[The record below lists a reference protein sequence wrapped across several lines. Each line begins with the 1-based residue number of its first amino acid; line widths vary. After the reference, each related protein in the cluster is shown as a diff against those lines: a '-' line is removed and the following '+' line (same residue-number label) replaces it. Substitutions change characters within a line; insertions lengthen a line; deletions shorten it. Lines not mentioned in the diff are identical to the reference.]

1 MPLEANRVA
10 PAFAERELFMAAPR
24 ERVWEVLS
32 GIDDWPQWQS
42 GVSRAQLDGP
52 LRAGTSFRFKAGG
65 MSITST
71 LRKVTPPFHIAWEG
85 KAAAGLRAVHSWH
98 LYHHPGGTVVVTA
111 ESFEGAVA
119 RLLRPLMQR
128 VLNRALAD
136 GLSDLKREAEIS
148 GE

>member
-1 MPLEANRVA
+1 MPIEANRVA

-65 MSITST
+65 MRITST
-71 LRKVTPPFHIAWEG
+71 LRKVTPPFHIAWERRPPDC
-85 KAAAGLRAVHSWH
+85 GLFPPGTSTTT
-98 LYHHPGGTVVVTA
+98 PGG
-111 ESFEGAVA
+111 
-119 RLLRPLMQR
+119 RL
-128 VLNRALAD
+128 
-136 GLSDLKREAEIS
+136 
-148 GE
+148 